1 VSGPRAAT
9 SLAVLGFGSI
19 GRRHASIA
27 REHGYDVRV
36 FDPALTGAAPD
47 GLQLAGSAEEALD
60 GARVAIVASPTSVH
74 LEQATL
80 AIEHSCHVLVEKP
93 LATHAAGADALLH
106 AARERGQLLAVAM
119 NLRFHPGPRGVH
131 EVVHSGA
138 IGRPLLAHF
147 TFGSYLPHWR
157 PQDDYRTGYSARS
170 ELGGG
175 VLLDVIHEIDYA
187 VWILGTVDSVS
198 AHVAHVSD
206 LEVDVEDMAT
216 VQLHFTGGAV
226 ASMDLDYLDR
236 SYRRGCRIVGSE
248 GSVAW
253 SWHEEHIVVYGRDGA
268 EEVRPTPSDVAPSY
282 REQFAAFLSAVTR
295 ERPQLDDTGLVTGS
309 EALRVLRIVDA
320 ARESSQR
327 GCRVAVTPR

>member
-1 VSGPRAAT
+1 M
-9 SLAVLGFGSI
+9 
-19 GRRHASIA
+19 
-27 REHGYDVRV
+27 
-36 FDPALTGAAPD
+36 
-47 GLQLAGSAEEALD
+47 GSADEALE
-60 GARVAIVASPTSVH
+60 GAYAAVIASPTSVH
-74 LEQATL
+74 LEQARL
-80 AIEHSCHVLVEKP
+80 ALEHGCHVLVEKP
-93 LATHAAGADALLH
+93 LATRAAGADGLQALALER
-106 AARERGQLLAVAM
+106 ARLLAVAM

-131 EVVHSGA
+131 EVVRSGV

-157 PQDDYRTGYSARS
+157 PQDDYREGYSARR

-187 VWILGTVDSVS
+187 VWILGAVDSVS
-198 AHVAHVSD
+198 AHVAQVSD

-216 VQLHFTGGAV
+216 VQLHFTDGAV

-253 SWHEEHIVVYGRDGA
+253 SWHQEHIVVYGPNGE

-282 REQFAAFLSAVTR
+282 REQLAAFFAAIEDDNPR
-295 ERPQLDDTGLVTGS
+295 LDHTGLVTGN

-320 ARESSQR
+320 ARESSER
-327 GCRVAVTPR
+327 RCRVAVPAP